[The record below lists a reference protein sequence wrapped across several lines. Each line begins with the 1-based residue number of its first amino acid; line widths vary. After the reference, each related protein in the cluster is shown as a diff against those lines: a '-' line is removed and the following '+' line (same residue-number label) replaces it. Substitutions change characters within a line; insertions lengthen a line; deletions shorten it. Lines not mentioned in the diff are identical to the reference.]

1 MILKNVARRF
11 FKHCRWFFISL
22 PVIFRN
28 HGRCFFMLWVLF
40 KNNVRNENFY
50 VKNLYFLIGKVHI
63 FALEMN
69 IILLKR
75 VRVG

>member
-1 MILKNVARRF
+1 M
-11 FKHCRWFFISL
+11 
-22 PVIFRN
+22 
-28 HGRCFFMLWVLF
+28 FFMLWGLF

-50 VKNLYFLIGKVHI
+50 VKNLYFLIEKVHI
-63 FALEMN
+63 FSLEMN

>member
-1 MILKNVARRF
+1 MGNVFLYYGRF
-11 FKHCRWFFISL
+11 I
-22 PVIFRN
+22 
-28 HGRCFFMLWVLF
+28 

-50 VKNLYFLIGKVHI
+50 VKNLYFLIEKVHI

>member
-1 MILKNVARRF
+1 MVFYFIARDF
-11 FKHCRWFFISL
+11 SESWAIFFI
-22 PVIFRN
+22 
-28 HGRCFFMLWVLF
+28 LWVLF
-40 KNNVRNENFY
+40 LNNVRNDNFY
-50 VKNLYFLIGKVHI
+50 VKNLYFLIEKVHI

>member
-1 MILKNVARRF
+1 MVFYFIARDF
-11 FKHCRWFFISL
+11 SESWAM
-22 PVIFRN
+22 
-28 HGRCFFMLWVLF
+28 FFMLWVLF

-50 VKNLYFLIGKVHI
+50 VKNLYFLIEKVHI

-75 VRVG
+75 VRVGWLTKNVVSEM

>member
-1 MILKNVARRF
+1 MVFYFIARDF
-11 FKHCRWFFISL
+11 SESWAM
-22 PVIFRN
+22 
-28 HGRCFFMLWVLF
+28 FFMLWVLF

-50 VKNLYFLIGKVHI
+50 VKNLYFLIEKVHI

>member
-28 HGRCFFMLWVLF
+28 HGQCFFMLWGLF

-50 VKNLYFLIGKVHI
+50 IKNLSFLIGKVDI

>member
-1 MILKNVARRF
+1 MGNVF
-11 FKHCRWFFISL
+11 LCYGCFI
-22 PVIFRN
+22 
-28 HGRCFFMLWVLF
+28 

>member
-1 MILKNVARRF
+1 MIFYFIARDFSESWAMF
-11 FKHCRWFFISL
+11 FYVMGAL
-22 PVIFRN
+22 
-28 HGRCFFMLWVLF
+28 L

-50 VKNLYFLIGKVHI
+50 IKNLSFLIGKVYI

>member
-11 FKHCRWFFISL
+11 FKHCRWFFISV

-28 HGRCFFMLWVLF
+28 HGQYFFILWVLF
-40 KNNVRNENFY
+40 LNNVRNDNFY
-50 VKNLYFLIGKVHI
+50 VKNLSFLIGKVHI